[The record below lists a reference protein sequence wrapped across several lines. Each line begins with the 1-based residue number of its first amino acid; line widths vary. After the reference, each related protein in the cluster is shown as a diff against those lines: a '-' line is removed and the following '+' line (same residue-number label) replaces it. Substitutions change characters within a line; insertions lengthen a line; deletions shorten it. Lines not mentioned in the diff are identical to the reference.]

1 MLFRESMKNWKNFV
15 NKKKYSEASHII
27 EQIYKN
33 NHPVWNCIWSL
44 VKDMTEITRKRF
56 DYYYLKTMD
65 SLIEMRKLADE
76 GKMSTENYYE
86 HRDHDITIYPVLMLI
101 EYELGIQLT
110 DDEMHSDDVQELMLR
125 GVRASWLQNDIVSIE
140 KDIAKG
146 EVVNLA
152 NVVVPEVSVEK
163 IPEIKMELLDRFMQE
178 REQFVV
184 LFQKIVNSGVADHV
198 KIFSESVMLWVAG
211 YFEWCIQTARY
222 VS

>member
-1 MLFRESMKNWKNFV
+1 
-15 NKKKYSEASHII
+15 
-27 EQIYKN
+27 
-33 NHPVWNCIWSL
+33 
-44 VKDMTEITRKRF
+44 MTEITRKRF
-56 DYYYLKTMD
+56 DYYYFKTMD
-65 SLIEMRKLADE
+65 SLIQMRKISDE

-125 GVRASWLQNDIVSIE
+125 GVRASWLQNDIISIE

-152 NVVVPEVSVEK
+152 SVVSEMKAEK
-163 IPEIKMELLDRFMQE
+163 IPEIKIELLDRFMQE
-178 REQFVV
+178 REQLVV
-184 LFQKIVNSGVADHV
+184 LFQKIVNSGVADRV
-198 KIFSESVMLWVAG
+198 KTFSESVMLWVAG